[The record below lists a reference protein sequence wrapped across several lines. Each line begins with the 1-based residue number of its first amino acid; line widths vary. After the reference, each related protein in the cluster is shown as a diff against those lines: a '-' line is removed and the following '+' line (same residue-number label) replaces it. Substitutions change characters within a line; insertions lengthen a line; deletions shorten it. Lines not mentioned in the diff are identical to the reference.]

1 MENGIWIDLGQIGHK
16 SVALRELFQNEY
28 LTELPQQYE
37 ENGLKNNW
45 VVFIDYVI
53 GGELGTKVF
62 TNAFNGE
69 FSFHKELS
77 QKLIKRY
84 VETTKP
90 LDFESDF

>member
-1 MENGIWIDLGQIGHK
+1 MENSIWIDLGRIGHK

-28 LTELPQQYE
+28 LTELPQQHE
-37 ENGLKNNW
+37 DNGLKNNW
-45 VVFIDYVI
+45 VVFVDYVI

-62 TNAFNGE
+62 TNAFISE
-69 FSFHKELS
+69 YFFHKELS